1 MVAQQQLRQVD
12 MNRLA
17 LACVTVV
24 KLAAVEF
31 DDIAGTT
38 LDLDGDAFDE
48 HEMMTCS
55 LVGAVVDGDDGKV
68 AVAWLGNYKYFL
80 MKMFELFDHL

>member
-1 MVAQQQLRQVD
+1 MAQQQLRLVD

-24 KLAAVEF
+24 KLAVVEF
-31 DDIAGTT
+31 DDIAGMT

-55 LVGAVVDGDDGKV
+55 LVGAVVGGDDEKV

-80 MKMFELFDHL
+80 MKIFELFDHL